1 VGEEALITG
10 DFPGVSANM
19 NKITLGDFVT
29 QIGQDKE
36 HAGVFDLK
44 LAKLVAAVGGT
55 DPEKIEEEM
64 GDLLD
69 SDELFKFIE
78 KKSQGVKKPKPR
90 VDDTIYDL

>member
-1 VGEEALITG
+1 VAALAVDFGVGMEEALARLERG
-10 DFPGVSANM
+10 D
-19 NKITLGDFVT
+19 
-29 QIGQDKE
+29 
-36 HAGVFDLK
+36 
-44 LAKLVAAVGGT
+44 

>member
-1 VGEEALITG
+1 VAALAVDFGVGMEEALARLERG
-10 DFPGVSANM
+10 D
-19 NKITLGDFVT
+19 
-29 QIGQDKE
+29 
-36 HAGVFDLK
+36 
-44 LAKLVAAVGGT
+44 

-78 KKSQGVKKPKPR
+78 KGVKKPKPR